1 LEVLMSY
8 NPVPDII
15 HRPSEALREFASRG
29 DLPDKVLERLET
41 LSLDPSIANV
51 RMSLKEVF
59 VIDNRDPGKG
69 DIYLVTLVT
78 DSIGPEPMAL
88 TLKTFD
94 DIHDNEALQLGPGG
108 LAIYRNPMGQI
119 PRYLDYRI
127 MVIESDQELRD
138 AGEVIQQIREDS
150 TFKSFRDNLLAIT
163 GAGQPLIA
171 LATAAADFSMGLIA
185 RILKM
190 NQDDQLIYIAGSFD
204 DVFDDL
210 GVKHGLVPHKNEF
223 AKVSYQV
230 EAG

>member
-1 LEVLMSY
+1 MSY
-8 NPVPDII
+8 KPVPDIV
-15 HRPSEALREFASRG
+15 HRPSEALRESTARG
-29 DLPDKVLERLET
+29 DLPPKVLESLES
-41 LSLDPSIANV
+41 LSMDPSIANV

-59 VIDNRDPGKG
+59 VIDVRDVGRG

-78 DSIGPEPMAL
+78 DGVSPEPMAL
-88 TLKTFD
+88 TIKTFD
-94 DIHDNEALQLGPGG
+94 DIADGEALQLGPSG
-108 LAIYRNPMGQI
+108 LAIYRNPVGTI

-127 MVIESDQELRD
+127 MVVESDQELRD
-138 AGEVIQQIREDS
+138 AGQVIQEIRDDA
-150 TFKSFRDNLLAIT
+150 TFKSFRDNLLGIT

-190 NQDDQLIYIAGSFD
+190 NQDDQLIYVAGSFD

-210 GVKHGLVPHKNEF
+210 GVKHGLVSHKNTF